1 MTDAVPDQ
9 PAPAQDPDQTAPAQ
23 DPDRA
28 GRSWRPLAWLVTGQ
42 LLAGVL
48 AGLIWR
54 AWAPPTISYFVEGGN
69 GSPAFVVPQESE
81 SQIAGDGRFVLL
93 SIALGMVFGLLA
105 WRLRS
110 IRGPAVLAALAV
122 GGVLSSV
129 LARAAGELFSGSA
142 ARELNAAFAPE
153 LSLHALPAL
162 GIQAFFG
169 VLVYTALVG
178 LSADADLNGD
188 SASAVEGDRTSA
200 DHGDQASAGQ
210 VDRASADQSDRRLS

>member
-1 MTDAVPDQ
+1 MTDAPGEPMTGAVTHWP
-9 PAPAQDPDQTAPAQ
+9 PPAQQPEPA
-23 DPDRA
+23 A
-28 GRSWRPLAWLVTGQ
+28 RSWRPLGFLVAGQ

-54 AWAPPTISYFVEGGN
+54 AWAPPTVSYLVEGGD

-105 WRLRS
+105 WRLRT
-110 IRGPAVLAALAV
+110 IRGPVVLAALAV
-122 GGVLSSV
+122 TGVLSSL
-129 LARAAGELFSGSA
+129 LARAAGEWFSGSPV
-142 ARELNAAFAPE
+142 RELNAAFTPE

-162 GIQAFFG
+162 AIQAFFG

-178 LSADADLNGD
+178 LSADPDL
-188 SASAVEGDRTSA
+188 GDRKPRS
-200 DHGDQASAGQ
+200 
-210 VDRASADQSDRRLS
+210 